1 MRQMNKRATEL
12 ANTVPDKKVQKLIRH
27 AYIKGA
33 RDQMRDD
40 IESAVTAL
48 CACCCCG
55 CELNPKYCDRLNEFK
70 KELKLAMKGE

>member
-1 MRQMNKRATEL
+1 MRKINKRATEL
-12 ANTVPDKKVQKLIRH
+12 ANTVPDKKVHGLIRH

-48 CACCCCG
+48 CACCGCG

-70 KELKLAMKGE
+70 KELKLTMKE